1 MAALNAFWN
10 QIIYAI
16 LNIRFFDIVDI
27 AVIAYIVYQTIKF
40 LRDSRAWQLVKGLFI
55 LLAAYLVANW
65 FELATLRWLLTI
77 VGESL
82 LVVAVIIFQP
92 ELRRVLENVGRSN
105 LRKIGKNQ
113 MIDSERENM
122 EKCIG
127 SICKA
132 VNNMHENR
140 IGALIVF
147 ERETPLGEIINT
159 GTVIDAAISD
169 ELVQNV
175 FYPKSPLHDGG
186 MVVRGDRI
194 MSAGCI
200 LPLTANRDLNS
211 QLGTR
216 HRAAIGMSEVSD
228 AVVIIVS
235 EETGTISA
243 AVGGMLKRHLAPQT
257 LERLLVNELCP
268 DNAQEQRD
276 LVVRL
281 RQKLKKKE
289 KRNEK

>member
-228 AVVIIVS
+228 AVVVIVS
-235 EETGTISA
+235 EESGTISVA
-243 AVGGMLKRHLAPQT
+243 YDGNIT
-257 LERLLVNELCP
+257 
-268 DNAQEQRD
+268 RD
-276 LVVRL
+276 LNQITL
-281 RQKLKKKE
+281 REYLSEKLLAQQNSDKSIYKELLGRIFASKKNKE
-289 KRNEK
+289 